1 MSINWGCAKKFQF
14 NKTIPENNK
23 TLKVTMKRKQ
33 KQREGKL
40 PRGNYTTI
48 QLDST
53 EIDIDGVDYD
63 LNCFTWNSISI
74 QVDFNVYKKGI

>member
-1 MSINWGCAKKFQF
+1 M
-14 NKTIPENNK
+14 K
-23 TLKVTMKRKQ
+23 TLTVTMKRKPKPQ
-33 KQREGKL
+33 ENK
-40 PRGNYTTI
+40 TTTF